1 MRNTLDLTIEKFLDP
16 DYPIEEVEYRAIYA
30 NFQTQ
35 FWEDDDDALD
45 NRKSPVIES
54 ISISQCKTIEEVLL
68 LLPDNDGGYR
78 QYIKGRGSFEEES
91 GTECGGSLT
100 RDEIRF
106 VLGDANS
113 VHIPDVAFSKMC
125 FHTHPSD
132 SSACPSIVD
141 LFVFLGCF
149 PIAHV
154 IKNSDYAFYYRK
166 TQKTMNAVNRLFDV
180 ACRIQIKE
188 FPVMDYC
195 QGNPGAEYPRELF
208 CEAVFQAMSVPLR
221 IYDNYDVFEMADMLK
236 ATLDIEC
243 QIFEF

>member
-16 DYPIEEVEYRAIYA
+16 DYPIAEVEYRAIYA

-35 FWEDDDDALD
+35 FGEDDEDALD

-78 QYIKGRGSFEEES
+78 EYIKGRGSFEES
-91 GTECGGSLT
+91 IGTECGRSLT

-106 VLGDANS
+106 VLGEAYS
-113 VHIPDVAFSKMC
+113 VYFPGKILSNMC

-141 LFVFLGCF
+141 LFFLLANF

-154 IKNSDYAFYYRK
+154 IKHADYAFYFRK
-166 TQKTMNAVNRLFDV
+166 TQKTMNAVNRLFEV
-180 ACRIQIKE
+180 ACRIEIE
-188 FPVMDYC
+188 IPEMDYC
-195 QGNPGAEYPRELF
+195 QGIPDAESPWELF
-208 CEAVFQAMSVPLR
+208 CEAAFQAIGVPLR
-221 IYDNYDVFEMADMLK
+221 TYDNYDLFEMADMLK
-236 ATLDIEC
+236 TTLDIEC